1 MSVASKRDSVDY
13 KVEENE
19 IDNLLLLN
27 KNDVMHPKSKMRG
40 STDRNNVKLPT
51 IKSALRGYGSARGML
66 VDQSYSKR
74 SYEMSPNMAYN
85 ISHGESEAYQQK
97 RYDMEQMRLGSK
109 STLIKLNRDRSG
121 HRPLNPNRLS

>member
-40 STDRNNVKLPT
+40 STDRK
-51 IKSALRGYGSARGML
+51 Y
-66 VDQSYSKR
+66 
-74 SYEMSPNMAYN
+74 
-85 ISHGESEAYQQK
+85 
-97 RYDMEQMRLGSK
+97 
-109 STLIKLNRDRSG
+109 
-121 HRPLNPNRLS
+121 

>member
-1 MSVASKRDSVDY
+1 MSVVSKRDSVDY

-51 IKSALRGYGSARGML
+51 IKSALRGYGSARAMPI
-66 VDQSYSKR
+66 DHAR
-74 SYEMSPNMAYN
+74 SRRSTEMSP
-85 ISHGESEAYQQK
+85 
-97 RYDMEQMRLGSK
+97 
-109 STLIKLNRDRSG
+109 
-121 HRPLNPNRLS
+121 

>member
-19 IDNLLLLN
+19 IDDLLLLN

-40 STDRNNVKLPT
+40 STDRNGRSRSNVKLPT
-51 IKSALRGYGSARGML
+51 IKSALRGYGSTRGML
-66 VDQSYSKR
+66 IDQSYSKR

-97 RYDMEQMRLGSK
+97 RYDIE
-109 STLIKLNRDRSG
+109 
-121 HRPLNPNRLS
+121 

>member
-1 MSVASKRDSVDY
+1 MSVVSKRDSVDY

-51 IKSALRGYGSARGML
+51 IKSALRGYGSARAMPI
-66 VDQSYSKR
+66 DHSR
-74 SYEMSPNMAYN
+74 SRRSNEMSPNMAYN

-97 RYDMEQMRLGSK
+97 RYDME
-109 STLIKLNRDRSG
+109 
-121 HRPLNPNRLS
+121 

>member
-1 MSVASKRDSVDY
+1 MKIQKKIYKSQRAIGIVPRFKSQLGGYTSEVMSVASKRDSVDY

-40 STDRNNVKLPT
+40 STDRNYQKRGAGNVKLPT

-66 VDQSYSKR
+66 VD
-74 SYEMSPNMAYN
+74 
-85 ISHGESEAYQQK
+85 
-97 RYDMEQMRLGSK
+97 
-109 STLIKLNRDRSG
+109 
-121 HRPLNPNRLS
+121 